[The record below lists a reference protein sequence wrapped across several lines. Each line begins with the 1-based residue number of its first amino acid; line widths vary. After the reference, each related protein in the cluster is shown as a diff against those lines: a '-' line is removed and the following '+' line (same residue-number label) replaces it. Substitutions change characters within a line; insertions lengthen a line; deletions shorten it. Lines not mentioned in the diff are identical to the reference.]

1 MLLGSNPSEICAL
14 LSSFAFSQHSSQQI
28 VVIPVNRPLVLAVT
42 MSSSLVMPTMML
54 AVEAAVVL
62 AKVATV
68 MLSEV
73 TAVVARVEVRA
84 VIVVERQEWRE
95 VLSVVAVVM
104 TQSIAVMAMAVMAI
118 AVPVPMTV
126 AKTVT
131 TISAWQKSGRCY
143 M

>member
-1 MLLGSNPSEICAL
+1 
-14 LSSFAFSQHSSQQI
+14 
-28 VVIPVNRPLVLAVT
+28 
-42 MSSSLVMPTMML
+42 
-54 AVEAAVVL
+54 
-62 AKVATV
+62 

-104 TQSIAVMAMAVMAI
+104 TQSIAVMAI

-131 TISAWQKSGRCY
+131 TISAMPVRWVMSERVSLVVWPIVERSLSSIVALIFGLVGIFCRSGDDDGNCR
-143 M
+143 